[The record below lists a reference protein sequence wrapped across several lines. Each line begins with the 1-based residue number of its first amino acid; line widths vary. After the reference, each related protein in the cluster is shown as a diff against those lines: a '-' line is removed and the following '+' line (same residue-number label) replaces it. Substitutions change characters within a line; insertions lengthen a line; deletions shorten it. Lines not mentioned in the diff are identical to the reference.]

1 MPIKKEKADA
11 VIAYNFYVRISFQMC
26 NYKAVPFFEQ
36 NSGFFKKTFPIF
48 QVLNSVQKR
57 ALSLCHF

>member
-1 MPIKKEKADA
+1 MR
-11 VIAYNFYVRISFQMC
+11 VFTYNFYVRISFQMC

-36 NSGFFKKTFPIF
+36 NSGFFKETFPIF